1 MEELETLN
9 MDPDTSKSSGLTAAD
24 LPPAIRAFWDSAPA
38 SFKVPAILTAIDCYC
53 ALATRLRFK
62 YTYDLDPHA
71 LLLQVLVV
79 AEAASGKSFTRPIV
93 KSLMQPLKL
102 RDQEMKRIEQAYQD
116 LKKTSAKNKQLPE
129 EPITDV
135 RCLQTITKAKLVK
148 RADMFIRKYGEPLT
162 FWFYNEELAT
172 MTESNKR
179 AFADLRTMDRLAY
192 DLGAEYGSDTL
203 SDASYNADVDVIYC
217 SLFCATDNALREYM
231 DKRSVEGG
239 NCTRKVLTDLGDLM
253 GEDAPRFR
261 PLTPEEQAVVSRTVQ
276 HLMDITYTDEG
287 QLQPIRM
294 VPMEWLDYHVRR
306 WCSDQRQLVL
316 KTGSRARNCF
326 YKRASVSAARMCC
339 LLYYL
344 WQVEQGFKFQVSSS
358 KVEQGFETA
367 QQRCAKFQVSS
378 SKKKDLKPETV
389 VRPMKP
395 QQRCAKFQVSSSK
408 KKDLKPETVVRP
420 MKLETAVRPM
430 KLETAVRPMKPET
443 VVRPMKPETAQ
454 QRCAKFYRFMATYI
468 LDGLLARWGRQYEQ
482 MHKTD
487 ETDDGAK
494 APLYDQLP
502 AQFSRDQLRELIV
515 KLDLSTPA
523 RIFISKWKRAKLIY
537 ESETKD
543 IFVKNY

>member
-1 MEELETLN
+1 MEEKMLSTPHSGLDPESPKQKEMPHRPSTGSGTMRHEATLN
-9 MDPDTSKSSGLTAAD
+9 LEPLEPLNLKPGSLTAAD
-24 LPPAIRAFWDSAPA
+24 LPPAVRAYWDSAPA
-38 SFKVPAILTAIDCYC
+38 AFKVPAILTAIDCYC

-253 GEDAPRFR
+253 GEDAPHFR
-261 PLTPEEQAVVSRTVQ
+261 PLTDDEQAAVNHAVQ
-276 HLMDITYTDEG
+276 HLMRITYTDEG
-287 QLQPIRM
+287 QLQPVKM
-294 VPMEWLDYHVRR
+294 VPMEWMDHHVRQ
-306 WCSDQRQLVL
+306 WCDDQRQLVL

-326 YKRASVSAARMCC
+326 YKRASVSAARMSC

-344 WQVEQGFKFQVSSS
+344 WSPSTLNPQPSSLNPHPS
-358 KVEQGFETA
+358 TLNTKPSTISQRKV
-367 QQRCAKFQVSS
+367 
-378 SKKKDLKPETV
+378 
-389 VRPMKP
+389 
-395 QQRCAKFQVSSSK
+395 
-408 KKDLKPETVVRP
+408 
-420 MKLETAVRPM
+420 
-430 KLETAVRPMKPET
+430 
-443 VVRPMKPETAQ
+443 
-454 QRCAKFYRFMATYI
+454 AKFYRFMATYI
-468 LDGLLARWGRQYEQ
+468 LDGLLSRWGRQYEQ
-482 MHKTD
+482 MHKAD
-487 ETDDGAK
+487 DADDGTSK
-494 APLYDQLP
+494 TSLYDQLP
-502 AQFSRDQLRELIV
+502 TQFSRDQLRELIV

-523 RIFISKWKRAKLIY
+523 RIFLSKWKRAKLIY

-543 IFVKNY
+543 IYVKNY

>member
-1 MEELETLN
+1 MEETLS
-9 MDPDTSKSSGLTAAD
+9 TLTAAD
-24 LPPAIRAFWDSAPA
+24 LPPAVRAFWDSAPA
-38 SFKVPAILTAIDCYC
+38 PFKVPAILTAIDCYC

-102 RDQEMKRIEQAYQD
+102 RDQEMKRMEQAYQD

-261 PLTPEEQAVVSRTVQ
+261 SLTPEEQACATKTVQ

-326 YKRASVSAARMCC
+326 YKRASVSAARMAC

-344 WQVEQGFKFQVSSS
+344 WSEDKG
-358 KVEQGFETA
+358 A
-367 QQRCAKFQVSS
+367 QRHV
-378 SKKKDLKPETV
+378 
-389 VRPMKP
+389 
-395 QQRCAKFQVSSSK
+395 
-408 KKDLKPETVVRP
+408 
-420 MKLETAVRPM
+420 
-430 KLETAVRPMKPET
+430 
-443 VVRPMKPETAQ
+443 
-454 QRCAKFYRFMATYI
+454 AKFYRFMATYI

-487 ETDDGAK
+487 ESDDVSK
-494 APLYDQLP
+494 TPLYDQLP
-502 AQFSRDQLRELIV
+502 QQFSRDQLRELIV

-523 RIFISKWKRAKLIY
+523 RIFLSKWKKAKLIY
-537 ESETKD
+537 ESDTKD

>member
-1 MEELETLN
+1 MPEQNTQSN
-9 MDPDTSKSSGLTAAD
+9 QPVTLTAAD
-24 LPPAIRAFWDSAPA
+24 LPPAVRAFWDSAPQQ
-38 SFKVPAILTAIDCYC
+38 FKVPAILTAIDCYC
-53 ALATRLRFK
+53 ALGTRLRFK

-93 KSLMQPLKL
+93 KSLMHPLKL
-102 RDQEMKRIEQAYQD
+102 RDQEMKRLEQAYQD

-148 RADMFIRKYGEPLT
+148 RADMFIRKYGEPLA

-203 SDASYNADVDVIYC
+203 SDASYNADVDVLYC
-217 SLFCATDNALREYM
+217 SLFCATENALKEYM
-231 DKRSVEGG
+231 DKRSIEGG

-261 PLTPEEQAVVSRTVQ
+261 ALTDEEQDTVDRTIQ
-276 HLMDITYTDEG
+276 HLMDITYTDDG
-287 QLQPIRM
+287 LLQPIHM

-326 YKRASVSAARMCC
+326 YKRASVSAARMSCI
-339 LLYYL
+339 LYYL
-344 WQVEQGFKFQVSSS
+344 WAEDES
-358 KVEQGFETA
+358 K
-367 QQRCAKFQVSS
+367 QRLV
-378 SKKKDLKPETV
+378 T
-389 VRPMKP
+389 R
-395 QQRCAKFQVSSSK
+395 
-408 KKDLKPETVVRP
+408 
-420 MKLETAVRPM
+420 
-430 KLETAVRPMKPET
+430 
-443 VVRPMKPETAQ
+443 
-454 QRCAKFYRFMATYI
+454 FYRYMATYI
-468 LDGLLARWGRQYEQ
+468 VDGLLNRWGKQYEQ

-487 ETDDGAK
+487 EQEDGTK
-494 APLYDQLP
+494 VSLYDQLP
-502 AQFSRDQLRELIV
+502 EHFSRDQLRELIV

-523 RIFISKWKRAKLIY
+523 RVFISKWKRAKLIY
-537 ESETKD
+537 ESKD
-543 IFVKNY
+543 AKDVYVKNY

>member
-1 MEELETLN
+1 MEQSLETCNLALGFAASLVEEHG
-9 MDPDTSKSSGLTAAD
+9 TLAAAD
-24 LPPAIRAFWDSAPA
+24 LPPAVRAYWDSAPA
-38 SFKVPAILTAIDCYC
+38 PFKVPAILTAIDCYC

-203 SDASYNADVDVIYC
+203 SDTSYNADVDVIYC

-261 PLTPEEQAVVSRTVQ
+261 PLTDEEQAVVSQTVG
-276 HLMDITYTDEG
+276 HLMDITYSPEG
-287 QLQPIRM
+287 QLQPVRM

-326 YKRASVSAARMCC
+326 YKRASVSAARMAC

-344 WQVEQGFKFQVSSS
+344 WGEGQSAQRKVS
-358 KVEQGFETA
+358 
-367 QQRCAKFQVSS
+367 R
-378 SKKKDLKPETV
+378 
-389 VRPMKP
+389 
-395 QQRCAKFQVSSSK
+395 
-408 KKDLKPETVVRP
+408 
-420 MKLETAVRPM
+420 
-430 KLETAVRPMKPET
+430 
-443 VVRPMKPETAQ
+443 
-454 QRCAKFYRFMATYI
+454 FYRFMATYI
-468 LDGLLARWGRQYEQ
+468 LDGLLSRWGRQYEQ
-482 MHKTD
+482 MHKSD
-487 ETDDGAK
+487 ETDEGSK
-494 APLYDQLP
+494 TSLYDQLP
-502 AQFSRDQLRELIV
+502 TQFSRDQLRELIV

-537 ESETKD
+537 ESAENKD
-543 IFVKNY
+543 IYVKNY

>member
-1 MEELETLN
+1 MEEKILYEVSNGLQPETADRPMKPETELEPETCNL
-9 MDPDTSKSSGLTAAD
+9 KLALTAAD
-24 LPPAIRAFWDSAPA
+24 LPPAVRAFWDSAPTP
-38 SFKVPAILTAIDCYC
+38 FKVPAILTAIDCYC

-102 RDQEMKRIEQAYQD
+102 RDQEMKRLEQAYQD

-217 SLFCATDNALREYM
+217 SLFCATENALREYM

-261 PLTPEEQAVVSRTVQ
+261 PLTSEEQSAVSKAVQ

-294 VPMEWLDYHVRR
+294 VPMGWLDAHVRR
-306 WCSDQRQLVL
+306 WCADQRQLVL

-326 YKRASVSAARMCC
+326 YKRASVSAARMSCM
-339 LLYYL
+339 LYYL
-344 WQVEQGFKFQVSSS
+344 WQVDQGFKL
-358 KVEQGFETA
+358 ETA
-367 QQRCAKFQVSS
+367 QQRCAN
-378 SKKKDLKPETV
+378 
-389 VRPMKP
+389 
-395 QQRCAKFQVSSSK
+395 
-408 KKDLKPETVVRP
+408 
-420 MKLETAVRPM
+420 
-430 KLETAVRPMKPET
+430 
-443 VVRPMKPETAQ
+443 
-454 QRCAKFYRFMATYI
+454 FYRFMATYI
-468 LDGLLARWGRQYEQ
+468 LDGLLSHWGRQYEQ
-482 MHKTD
+482 MHKT
-487 ETDDGAK
+487 EEADDVSK
-494 APLYDQLP
+494 TPLYDQLP
-502 AQFSRDQLRELIV
+502 RQFSRDQLRELIV

-537 ESETKD
+537 DSPDNKD
-543 IFVKNY
+543 VYVKNY

>member
-1 MEELETLN
+1 MSQTIQTPQTPEDKTLN
-9 MDPDTSKSSGLTAAD
+9 LEPGTLNQSQSDIEPRQQGGLTAAD
-24 LPPAIRAFWDSAPA
+24 LPPAVRAFWDSAPA
-38 SFKVPAILTAIDCYC
+38 PFKVPAILTAIDCYC

-93 KSLMQPLKL
+93 KTLMQPLKL

-148 RADMFIRKYGEPLT
+148 RADMFIRKYGEPLA

-172 MTESNKR
+172 MTESDKR

-261 PLTPEEQAVVSRTVQ
+261 ALTPDEQATVSRTVQ
-276 HLMDITYTDEG
+276 HLMDITYTDEGCDLASAEGARSLCRAGAGSTVGHG

-306 WCSDQRQLVL
+306 WCSDQRQMVL

-326 YKRASVSAARMCC
+326 YKRASVSAARMCT

-344 WQVEQGFKFQVSSS
+344 WTEKTINPEPLTLNQI
-358 KVEQGFETA
+358 
-367 QQRCAKFQVSS
+367 QRHCA
-378 SKKKDLKPETV
+378 
-389 VRPMKP
+389 R
-395 QQRCAKFQVSSSK
+395 
-408 KKDLKPETVVRP
+408 
-420 MKLETAVRPM
+420 
-430 KLETAVRPMKPET
+430 
-443 VVRPMKPETAQ
+443 
-454 QRCAKFYRFMATYI
+454 FYRFMATYV
-468 LDGLLARWGRQYEQ
+468 LDGLLTRWGRQYEQ

-487 ETDDGAK
+487 DADDASSK
-494 APLYDQLP
+494 TTLYDQLP
-502 AQFSRDQLRELIV
+502 REFSRDQLRELIV

-523 RIFISKWKRAKLIY
+523 RIFLSKWKRARLIH
-537 ESETKD
+537 ESPDTKD
-543 IFVKNY
+543 MYIKNY